1 MFFGG
6 FFLQNS
12 QEKIRI
18 KAIYLF
24 VFGNTCFENAFAE
37 IGHLVVNENE
47 CQNFIDVVVD
57 RKLNLQ
63 IVNVLSKKAEIN

>member
-24 VFGNTCFENAFAE
+24 VFGNACFENAFAE